1 MHKVA
6 ILFCYE
12 KRRGIELGLPPRF
25 RIFSSMRE
33 QSYLHSPFTASPS
46 VHCIYFK
53 ITKFMITHITGT
65 FKNVIKKRCVDVLL
79 ETLSLPRRAAQG
91 VCC

>member
-1 MHKVA
+1 
-6 ILFCYE
+6 
-12 KRRGIELGLPPRF
+12 
-25 RIFSSMRE
+25 
-33 QSYLHSPFTASPS
+33 
-46 VHCIYFK
+46 
-53 ITKFMITHITGT
+53 MITHITGT